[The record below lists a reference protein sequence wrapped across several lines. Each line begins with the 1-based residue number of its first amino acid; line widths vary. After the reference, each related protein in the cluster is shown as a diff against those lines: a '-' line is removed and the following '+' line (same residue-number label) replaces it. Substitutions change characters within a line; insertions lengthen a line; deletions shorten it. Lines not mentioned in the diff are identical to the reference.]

1 MLLFKIDKTIIIDV
15 KEQIIQ
21 SKKYLLLEIKDNAGG
36 INKKH
41 IEKIFDPYF
50 TTKHKSQGTGLG
62 LFMSKMIIEKSL
74 EGELS
79 HKNCDDGSIFTITIL
94 AEEEK

>member
-1 MLLFKIDKTIIIDV
+1 
-15 KEQIIQ
+15 
-21 SKKYLLLEIKDNAGG
+21 
-36 INKKH
+36 
-41 IEKIFDPYF
+41 
-50 TTKHKSQGTGLG
+50 
-62 LFMSKMIIEKSL
+62 MSKMIIEKSL